1 MNVKDNKGFSLVEL
15 LVAIAIMAAFVI
27 PTCSAFVLT
36 ARMNNKTDE
45 MMQAQLAV
53 SSAVETL
60 MAEGIDQETLEDFT
74 ETEQDINGVK
84 VKIWQYEDPRFPT
97 VRILVSEVYKEKDRK
112 NGEES
117 VSYELMPWY
126 QVEVETEDESVKV
139 TTSIGMASSQT
150 AGGNS

>member
-53 SSAVETL
+53 SSTVETL
-60 MAEGIDQETLEDFT
+60 MAKGITDEYLESLTVVEAEDGSVDYYTSTEFPGLRFELAQTDGNPYFAVNVTDEEG
-74 ETEQDINGVK
+74 
-84 VKIWQYEDPRFPT
+84 
-97 VRILVSEVYKEKDRK
+97 
-112 NGEES
+112 
-117 VSYELMPWY
+117 
-126 QVEVETEDESVKV
+126 QVEVETHIRDNATKTLEEVGV
-139 TTSIGMASSQT
+139 TK
-150 AGGNS
+150 

>member
-15 LVAIAIMAAFVI
+15 LVAIVIMAAFVI

-60 MAEGIDQETLEDFT
+60 MAKGITVEKDGQSITVVGLGESLAESEFCESADNERFSV
-74 ETEQDINGVK
+74 EVYWNVSAPINDCYCNVTAISKDGSVE
-84 VKIWQYEDPRFPT
+84 VST
-97 VRILVSEVYKEKDRK
+97 SVRIAEIVNK
-112 NGEES
+112 
-117 VSYELMPWY
+117 
-126 QVEVETEDESVKV
+126 
-139 TTSIGMASSQT
+139 
-150 AGGNS
+150 GGQS